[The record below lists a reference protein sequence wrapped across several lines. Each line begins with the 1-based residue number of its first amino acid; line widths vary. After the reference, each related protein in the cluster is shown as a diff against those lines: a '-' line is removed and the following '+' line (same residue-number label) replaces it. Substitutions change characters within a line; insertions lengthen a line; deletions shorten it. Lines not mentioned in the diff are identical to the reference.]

1 MGENRYRRARKQAA
15 EKNTLLNN
23 SESAQDIVHIE
34 RSRLIAIEKDQKT
47 PYPEEVDSMAE
58 VYGAPELRDQY
69 CCHQCPLGKDR
80 KPLLYEDLNQ
90 ISAQLMS
97 SLYFLQS
104 ASDLVFSILE
114 DGRVAAEEKEAF
126 LKVLQL
132 LDKVS
137 YGTQSLKLWA
147 EKNGLLG
154 E

>member
-1 MGENRYRRARKQAA
+1 MAENPYRKARKQAA
-15 EKNTLLNN
+15 EQNPLLNN

-34 RSRLIAIEKDQKT
+34 RTRLIAIEKDQKT
-47 PYPEEVDSMAE
+47 PYPEEIVSMAE
-58 VYGAPELRDQY
+58 VYGAPELCNRY
-69 CCHQCPLGKDR
+69 CTTQCPIGKGE

-114 DGRVAAEEKEAF
+114 DGKVGKEEREAF
-126 LKVLQL
+126 SKVLQL

-137 YGTQSLKLWA
+137 YGARSLKLWA
-147 EKNGLLG
+147 KKNGLD
-154 E
+154 

>member
-1 MGENRYRRARKQAA
+1 MAENPYRKARKQAA
-15 EKNTLLNN
+15 EKNPLLNN

-47 PYPEEVDSMAE
+47 PYPEEVVSMAE
-58 VYGAPELRDQY
+58 VDHAPELCDQY
-69 CCHQCPLGKDR
+69 C

-104 ASDLVFSILE
+104 ANDLVFSILE
-114 DGRVAAEEKEAF
+114 DGKVAKEEREAF
-126 LKVLQL
+126 RKVLQL

-137 YGTQSLKLWA
+137 YGAQSLKLWA
-147 EKNGLLG
+147 KKNGLD
-154 E
+154 

>member
-15 EKNTLLNN
+15 EKNPLLNN
-23 SESAQDIVHIE
+23 SETAQDIVHIE
-34 RSRLIAIEKDQKT
+34 RTRLIAIEKDQKV
-47 PYPEEVDSMAE
+47 PYPEEVLSMAE
-58 VYGAPELRDQY
+58 VYGAPELCDGY
-69 CCHQCPLGKDR
+69 CTGQCPIGRDR

-114 DGRVAAEEKEAF
+114 DGRIAKEEREAF
-126 LKVLQL
+126 SKVLQL

-137 YGTQSLKLWA
+137 YGAQSLKLWA
-147 EKNGLLG
+147 KRNGLD
-154 E
+154 